1 MIWIFFLHNDS
12 NQESACDRTNE
23 MMKLM
28 QLLAQAVDACD
39 SLESSSGRNQE
50 RGVALLTCL
59 NTDHFPSTSQYKS
72 MIHNYMAFI
81 TTIEKQGKNTYQ
93 FSDSSRK
100 GHEIHSCWK
109 LNLDYRSSFME
120 SSGLDSQRMLKENI
134 GAYQI
139 IGNESEESCPVE
151 EDWKEI
157 QWTQH
162 NYNRA
167 Q

>member
-1 MIWIFFLHNDS
+1 M
-12 NQESACDRTNE
+12 
-23 MMKLM
+23 
-28 QLLAQAVDACD
+28 AQAVDACD
-39 SLESSSGRNQE
+39 SLDSSSGRNQE
-50 RGVALLTCL
+50 RGMALLTCL
-59 NTDHFPSTSQYKS
+59 NTDHFSSTTQYKS
-72 MIHNYMAFI
+72 MIHNYIPCIA
-81 TTIEKQGKNTYQ
+81 TIEKQGRNAHQ

-100 GHEIHSCWK
+100 GHEIHSYWK

-120 SSGLDSQRMLKENI
+120 SSGLDSRRTLKENI

-139 IGNESEESCPVE
+139 IGSESDESCRVE

-162 NYNRA
+162 NHTRA